1 MVSTLGFGV
10 ELTLHGGKIT
20 ITGGIQVEVFDYYF
34 SLMICADGSAHSVSV
49 FVRNTDLSDSDF
61 YVGHDLTAGS
71 IQRRHKSYI
80 PGQHG
85 LGADFY
91 RDLVAGFNTS
101 DNEPCILNKIH
112 TLLPRVTPNGKNL
125 PWGPVE

>member
-1 MVSTLGFGV
+1 MISKIGIVV
-10 ELTLHGGKIT
+10 ELTLNGGKIT
-20 ITGGIQVEVFDYYF
+20 ITGGIQVEVLDDYF
-34 SLMICADGSAHSVSV
+34 SLMICADVSAHSESV
-49 FVRNTDLSDSDF
+49 FVRNTDLLDADF
-61 YVGHDLTAGS
+61 NVGHDLTAGS
-71 IQRRHKSYI
+71 IQRRQKSYI

-91 RDLVAGFNTS
+91 RDLAVGFYIS
-101 DNEPCILNKIH
+101 DNGPCTLKKFH